1 MNIKREYNMSD
12 EPEPTNLLS
21 LMQNVDIDKVG
32 NVLKEFEKYEK
43 ILDKVSGITMRL
55 NRIGVLPAILRIAGQ
70 KSGIENLDAPLPQQ
84 SPLNIDAKSP
94 MHLLMFKELNN
105 QPENVISQ
113 MFKTAVKA
121 EGKQSKK

>member
-1 MNIKREYNMSD
+1 
-12 EPEPTNLLS
+12 
-21 LMQNVDIDKVG
+21 
-32 NVLKEFEKYEK
+32 
-43 ILDKVSGITMRL
+43 MRL